1 MARNELLGEY
11 EAVRLRQRDALLKR
25 TQEAYALCPE
35 LKEIADL
42 RKNAL
47 MELGNVMRAGE
58 DPKRIHV
65 QLSAYAAREK
75 QLLKALG
82 LPENHLQLQYDC
94 PLCKDTGYVGE
105 TLREPCACLQ
115 RKKIAR
121 NAGLG
126 NPNER
131 FENFDESLFSD
142 PVQLARTKK
151 AREYLEN
158 FANGFPNTRWQN
170 VFLTGAPGLGK
181 TFLLNAVARRV
192 SERGFSARTVCA
204 YNLIRD
210 VVAGFSAGEDRLGAY
225 FTPALLVLD
234 DIGTEPILRNVT
246 VETLNALLNE
256 RLARGLHTLCATNL
270 TFEQLKE
277 RYGERVLSRLI
288 DTRHCCSIKLE
299 GKNLRMV

>member
-1 MARNELLGEY
+1 MALKELLNEY
-11 EAVRLRQRDALLKR
+11 EAVRLRQRDALQKR

-35 LKEIADL
+35 FKEIADL
-42 RKNAL
+42 RKAAL
-47 MELGNVMRAGE
+47 MELGNVMRSGE
-58 DPKRIHV
+58 DPKRIHDK
-65 QLSAYAAREK
+65 LSTYAAREK

-82 LPENHLQLQYDC
+82 LPEDHLQMQYDC

-105 TLREPCACLQ
+105 ARREPCACLQ
-115 RKKIAR
+115 RKKIALR
-121 NAGLG
+121 AGQG
-126 NPNER
+126 DPNER
-131 FENFDESLFSD
+131 FENFDETLFSD
-142 PVQLARTKK
+142 ATQLARTKK
-151 AREYLEN
+151 AREYLES
-158 FANGFPNTRWQN
+158 FANEFPNTRWQN

-192 SERGFSARTVCA
+192 SERGFTAQTVCA
-204 YNLIRD
+204 YNFIRD

-234 DIGTEPILRNVT
+234 DIGTEPMLRNVT
-246 VETLNALLNE
+246 VETINALLNE

-270 TFEQLKE
+270 TTEQLKE